1 MFCSAARYSRMK
13 NPSCFQVTYSATVG
27 MASQELVSQDGF
39 GASGPSNALTS
50 PFCWNRNSQTPTT
63 ATLAVTYGT

>member
-1 MFCSAARYSRMK
+1 MK

-39 GASGPSNALTS
+39 GASGPSSELTR